1 MWRGYSR
8 LPSPRWVIKKTEKHH
23 SYPQGAPDLVGVHW
37 DLFSK
42 LKTWHV
48 GLIGNE
54 VALCSHL
61 LSRHHVSHVNI
72 SMLFSIETNGT
83 LGGQ

>member
-1 MWRGYSR
+1 MAWIQ
-8 LPSPRWVIKKTEKHH
+8 PSAKPSLGNQKDRKAPF
-23 SYPQGAPDLVGVHW
+23 YPQGAPDLVGGHW

-42 LKTWHV
+42 LKTGHV

-54 VALCSHL
+54 VALCRHP
-61 LSRHHVSHVNI
+61 LSRHHFSHVNI
-72 SMLFSIETNGT
+72 SMLFPVETNGT